1 MKRFKNNI
9 SPDSR
14 EYPFKGVCKKSVII
28 DPYTRL
34 PDSNKI
40 KPLLEICG
48 HLSYLRHLCA
58 ILTLGKIILQ
68 KGNAKTKH

>member
-1 MKRFKNNI
+1 MKRFKNNV

-34 PDSNKI
+34 PDSNNI
-40 KPLLEICG
+40 
-48 HLSYLRHLCA
+48 
-58 ILTLGKIILQ
+58 Q
-68 KGNAKTKH
+68 